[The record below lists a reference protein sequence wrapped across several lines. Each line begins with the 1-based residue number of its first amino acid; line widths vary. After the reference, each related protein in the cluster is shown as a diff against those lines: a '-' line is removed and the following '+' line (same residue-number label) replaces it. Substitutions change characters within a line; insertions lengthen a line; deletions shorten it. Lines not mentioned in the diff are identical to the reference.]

1 MFDLLFG
8 TKKNTASI
16 AKDRLR
22 IIIAQ
27 ERSLAG
33 GRDYL
38 PLLRQELLEVI
49 RKYVS
54 IDADAVK
61 VDVVKEGEHDILDIS
76 VALPD
81 ERALS
86 HGDTLALAALARAE
100 AGETCNLPL
109 GLKAVAGRAY
119 LYLLTQRDEPL
130 SPAPAARPLPVTVH
144 ESAYVLDFTH
154 VTQTPAGPETP
165 VPSHEGEA
173 VLSPEMLALGPV
185 MRRPRPD

>member
-1 MFDLLFG
+1 MGLFDFLKA
-8 TKKNTASI
+8 KKNTASI

-27 ERSLAG
+27 ERTSQG

-54 IDADAVK
+54 VDAEAVK

-81 ERALS
+81 
-86 HGDTLALAALARAE
+86 ARA
-100 AGETCNLPL
+100 
-109 GLKAVAGRAY
+109 
-119 LYLLTQRDEPL
+119 
-130 SPAPAARPLPVTVH
+130 SAA
-144 ESAYVLDFTH
+144 
-154 VTQTPAGPETP
+154 
-165 VPSHEGEA
+165 
-173 VLSPEMLALGPV
+173 
-185 MRRPRPD
+185 